1 MAEPLAD
8 LDPER
13 VVEASRAAIEE
24 LLASDARVSKRLALV
39 PTVIELAVSDPGA
52 PPLTLML
59 DAAPVAVLTGRGAP
73 VSEVRVTLS
82 AGQLDAVW
90 TGGLPLAVA
99 MLRGEVTY
107 EGPVRKLL
115 RVVPI
120 LRQIGPRYSELLAH
134 PDWAPSEEAGGDR

>member
-1 MAEPLAD
+1 MAEHVAD

-24 LLASDARVSKRLALV
+24 LVGDAGVSNRLALV
-39 PTVIELAVSDPGA
+39 PAVIELAVSDPGA
-52 PPLTLML
+52 PPLTLMF
-59 DAAPVAVLTGRGAP
+59 DAAPVAALTGRGASVP
-73 VSEVRVTLS
+73 DVRVTLS

-120 LRQIGPRYSELLAH
+120 LRQIGPRYSELLANA
-134 PDWAPSEEAGGDR
+134 DWAPSEAAGGDQ